1 MGSSSHLVK
10 WFQAFHVCLKMRI
23 SFGIH
28 DAESKQIE
36 FGAAVHG
43 AFDQLQAVNMS
54 FDWSV
59 APRMLKSG
67 QKCSLILAKVLGKA
81 GQRTRFRVFFPLL
94 PSNRVPLPDDTNELP
109 CKRSTGSDF

>member
-10 WFQAFHVCLKMRI
+10 WFQAFHVCLKMWI
-23 SFGIH
+23 SFGID

-36 FGAAVHG
+36 FGAAIHG
-43 AFDQLQAVNMS
+43 AFDQLQPVDMT

-67 QKCSLILAKVLGKA
+67 KKCSLILAKMLGKA
-81 GQRTRFRVFFPLL
+81 GQQARLRIFFPW
-94 PSNRVPLPDDTNELP
+94 PPCNRIPLPNDAHELP
-109 CKRSTGSDF
+109 CQRSTGSDF